1 MIDSTLMMCPLCRQ
15 EECCNIEPINEFHNK
30 YSCAACG
37 FETND
42 LMREGE
48 FDFEA
53 YESDDAFPMLYK
65 DIKRTDEIHRVWYPM
80 TINIKGKGT
89 VYAFGHNVEDWQWRA
104 TKSVP
109 LTEDE
114 LQLPKYKGQTHKS
127 DPSSTQDFGRDF
139 FEACD
144 YIQIFDI

>member
-1 MIDSTLMMCPLCRQ
+1 MIDSTLMMCPLCKQ

-30 YSCAACG
+30 YSCVACG

-53 YESDDAFPMLYK
+53 YESDDAFPLLYK
-65 DIKRTDEIHRVWYPM
+65 DIKQVDEINRVWYPM

-89 VYAFGHNVEDWQWRA
+89 VYAFGNNTDNWQWRA
-104 TKSVP
+104 TKSIA
-109 LTEDE
+109 LTEEE
-114 LQLPKYKGQTHKS
+114 LMLPKYKNQTHKS
-127 DPSSTQDFGRDF
+127 DPTKDFGRDF

>member
-1 MIDSTLMMCPLCRQ
+1 MIDSTLMMCPLCKQ

-30 YSCAACG
+30 YSCVACG

-53 YESDDAFPMLYK
+53 YESDDAFPLLYK
-65 DIKRTDEIHRVWYPM
+65 DIKQVDEINRVWYPM

-89 VYAFGHNVEDWQWRA
+89 VYAFGNNTDNWQWRA
-104 TKSVP
+104 TKSIA
-109 LTEDE
+109 LTEEE
-114 LQLPKYKGQTHKS
+114 LMLPKYKNQTHKS
-127 DPSSTQDFGRDF
+127 DPTSTKDFGRDF
-139 FEACD
+139 
-144 YIQIFDI
+144 IQIFDI